1 MRSVLNMEVTINL
14 PDDVYSDLENL
25 VGYYRH
31 NNLLNNEEDTTSI
44 EEVISGAIA
53 MFLAWLPL
61 RKERILSTKTMIIEN
76 RIQSIFEQQGKTQKD
91 VTELTGI
98 SKSAISNI
106 WNGGVPTLENFLR
119 IWISLGKPPIELMLE
134 IKPDLSE

>member
-1 MRSVLNMEVTINL
+1 MEVTINL